1 MLCSMTGRLNA
12 GKMSVLPKLIK
23 IFTAIPI
30 KIPARVYVVLDKLIL
45 KFIQKDKGM
54 CVCVWVCVYAKLLQS
69 RPTLCDPMDFS
80 PGLCPGKNT
89 GMGCHA
95 LLQGIFLTQG
105 SN

>member
-45 KFIQKDKGM
+45 KFIQKDKGT
-54 CVCVWVCVYAKLLQS
+54 CVCVCVCVCV
-69 RPTLCDPMDFS
+69 R
-80 PGLCPGKNT
+80 
-89 GMGCHA
+89 
-95 LLQGIFLTQG
+95 
-105 SN
+105 